1 MAVTAPEMITVI
13 APPSPTD
20 GRYET
25 LFDGY
30 ARVALYGYNDILIR
44 RETEGLDIDE
54 GDINGRYA
62 AYLSI
67 DGWTPLGSGPGSP
80 PPRVIVYGASPHYHL
95 LKLATS
101 AKPPAPPLAPDAAM
115 LEHAPLDI
123 ASAAAYRVEEGE
135 ALRRVRL
142 LRERPE
148 GARDVATREAPS
160 RYVDYYEDPLA
171 A

>member
-1 MAVTAPEMITVI
+1 MTFSTPLTVRSKVFFTIARADLFWKRSSWRAWDPAPMSPGAPRTFGTEGEGSAAVTAPEMITVI

-101 AKPPAPPLAPDAAM
+101 A
-115 LEHAPLDI
+115 
-123 ASAAAYRVEEGE
+123 
-135 ALRRVRL
+135 
-142 LRERPE
+142 RP
-148 GARDVATREAPS
+148 RP
-160 RYVDYYEDPLA
+160 
-171 A
+171 